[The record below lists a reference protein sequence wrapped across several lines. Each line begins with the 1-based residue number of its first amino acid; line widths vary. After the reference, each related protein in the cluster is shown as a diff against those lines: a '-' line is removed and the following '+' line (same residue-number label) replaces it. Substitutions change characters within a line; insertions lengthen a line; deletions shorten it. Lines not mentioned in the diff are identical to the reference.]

1 MDMLTVASLILFVLC
16 LIGFFASLKEY
27 KKYKHG
33 KR

>member
-1 MDMLTVASLILFVLC
+1 MDTYLVASLILLALC

>member
-1 MDMLTVASLILFVLC
+1 MDTYLVASLILLTLC
-16 LIGFFASLKEY
+16 LIGFFTSLKEY